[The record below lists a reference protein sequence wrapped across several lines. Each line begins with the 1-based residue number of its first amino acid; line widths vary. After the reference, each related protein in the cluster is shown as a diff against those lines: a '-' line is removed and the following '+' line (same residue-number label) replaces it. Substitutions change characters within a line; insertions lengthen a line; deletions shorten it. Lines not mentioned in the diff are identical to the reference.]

1 MPRKYSSEEFEKDIA
16 KLKFSAIRTY
26 SSAKSKQR
34 VAIETRERL
43 ISPVNVERNF
53 RYQTGIEVWFI
64 ECHQTLPGAGQCK
77 ASCNGDSR
85 DLFYFA
91 GFYSRHYICV
101 ARERKY
107 RR

>member
-43 ISPVNVERNF
+43 ISPVNVVTC
-53 RYQTGIEVWFI
+53 Y
-64 ECHQTLPGAGQCK
+64 
-77 ASCNGDSR
+77 
-85 DLFYFA
+85 
-91 GFYSRHYICV
+91 
-101 ARERKY
+101 
-107 RR
+107 